1 MPKGT
6 FNRGGTEGTGLAV
19 TAFVAANATMRA
31 DNCRQRMLKVRL
43 DWGLLTEVFFMQ
55 RHSVRLQEIKRGL
68 PPSIVPCLYLSKG
81 SPLYHM
87 ADEGFPDGACNG

>member
-43 DWGLLTEVFFMQ
+43 DWGLLTEVFFIKTQ
-55 RHSVRLQEIKRGL
+55 RPLARDQART
-68 PPSIVPCLYLSKG
+68 
-81 SPLYHM
+81 SPL
-87 ADEGFPDGACNG
+87 DRSLLVS